1 MKMGYFL
8 AVFGLAIAARCVA
21 QDAKAPASSTVLT
34 HVSNS
39 FEFTVHASKQVV
51 APLFGAHL
59 ERAWAEGW
67 DPQFVYPDPPQDKAG
82 AVFIVNHGGHTSI
95 WITTIFDPANGHVQ
109 YAYFIPGAM
118 VTMIDIRVAPGA
130 SNTVTQ
136 VQVTYERTALA
147 AEANDHVRQLG
158 DSDRQSAGHWQRAIE
173 DYLNKPSG
181 SRNSEAK

>member
-1 MKMGYFL
+1 MNMGYFL
-8 AVFGLAIAARCVA
+8 AVFGLAVAARCPA
-21 QDAKAPASSTVLT
+21 QKPNSPASSAALT

-39 FEFTVHASKQVV
+39 FEFTVHASPSVV

-59 ERAWAEGW
+59 ERVWAEGW
-67 DPQFVYPDPPQDKAG
+67 DPQFVYPNPPQDKVG
-82 AVFIVNHGGHTSI
+82 AVFTVNHGGHSST

-118 VTMIDIRVAPGA
+118 VTMIDIRVAPSS
-130 SNTVTQ
+130 SNAHTH

-158 DSDRQSAGHWQRAIE
+158 DSDRQSAGHWQAAIE
-173 DYLNKPSG
+173 GYLKKIADQHKSQ
-181 SRNSEAK
+181 